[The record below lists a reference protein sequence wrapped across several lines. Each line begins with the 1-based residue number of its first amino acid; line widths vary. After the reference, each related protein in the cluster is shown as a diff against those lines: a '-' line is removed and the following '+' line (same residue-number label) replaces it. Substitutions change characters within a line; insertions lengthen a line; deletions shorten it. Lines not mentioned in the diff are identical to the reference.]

1 MQERR
6 IWFSIL
12 AIGIL
17 FQILAAVFMPLG
29 LDAHVHSTY
38 VSDKIADGDSTLDWG
53 HLRIDGSNQSVAEE
67 IPADDKWFVWHG
79 IIDVW
84 FTIFGISLL
93 SLHILGLI
101 ISFSALSVVYFCT
114 KSLWGGQNALALTAI
129 LSIYSPLVR
138 STGRLYQ
145 ESIVILCATIV
156 LYSIV
161 KILRK
166 ENNKF
171 WQIICLIFLASI
183 LSIKGLPV
191 KYALYLYLP
200 ILSLELYRP
209 RYKPVNNIT
218 LLAITVVISVI
229 LVWARLG
236 EIHSDLIIIL
246 PITIF
251 IAGIV
256 YLYIAVLLFTSNS
269 KQNSYESDYLS
280 LLSQFVF
287 AGLCGYIAMLFL
299 VEMDTLN
306 ASREIVQDR
315 FSYIYRYVTVL
326 AVPLWWAQMA
336 KQKEP
341 AIKLKENKNKSLMS
355 IVIALMI
362 IINSY
367 ILTFERGIEQLGEE
381 LYDEMEDGENILY
394 IADPPLA
401 MHRLYTLQ
409 ITTDPGH
416 DRNITAYWAD
426 ESMNWSS
433 ILIENQISWVILTD
447 DTTNYL
453 DERWIIFETET
464 SNDVYHLAE

>member
-1 MQERR
+1 MQEKR

-38 VSDKIADGDSTLDWG
+38 VSDEIADGDSTLDWG
-53 HLRIDGSNQSVAEE
+53 HLRIEGSNQSVAEE
-67 IPADDKWFVWHG
+67 IPADDKWFIWHG

-84 FTIFGISLL
+84 FTIFGISLM
-93 SLHILGLI
+93 SLHILGLV
-101 ISFSALSVVYFCT
+101 ISLSALSVVYFCT
-114 KSLWGGQNALALTAI
+114 KSLWGDKNALALTAI

-145 ESIVILCATIV
+145 ESIVILCATII

-171 WQIICLIFLASI
+171 WQIVCLIFLGAI
-183 LSIKGLPV
+183 LSVKGLPV

-209 RYKPVNNIT
+209 QYKPMNNIT
-218 LLAITVVISVI
+218 LLAVTVVISSI
-229 LVWARLG
+229 LVWMRLG
-236 EIHSDLIIIL
+236 EIPSDLIIIL

-251 IAGIV
+251 IGGII
-256 YLYIAVLLFTSNS
+256 YLYIAVLLFSSNS
-269 KQNSYESDYLS
+269 KQNNYESDYLS

-306 ASREIVQDR
+306 ASRDVVQDR
-315 FSYIYRYVTVL
+315 FRYIYRYVTVL

-341 AIKLKENKNKSLMS
+341 VITLKKNKNKSLMS

-381 LYDEMEDGENILY
+381 LYDEIEDGENILY

-409 ITTDPGH
+409 LTTDPGH

-433 ILIENQISWVILTD
+433 ILNENQISWVILTD

-453 DERWIIFETET
+453 DERWVIFETET
-464 SNDVYHLAE
+464 SHDVFHLAE

>member
-38 VSDKIADGDSTLDWG
+38 VSDEIADGDSTLDWG
-53 HLRIDGSNQSVAEE
+53 HLRIDGSNQSIAEE
-67 IPADDKWFVWHG
+67 IPANDKWFIWHG
-79 IIDVW
+79 IIDLW
-84 FTIFGISLL
+84 FTIFGISITG
-93 SLHILGLI
+93 LHILGLI

-114 KSLWGGQNALALTAI
+114 KSLWGDKNALALTAI

-145 ESIVILCATIV
+145 ESIVILCATII

-171 WQIICLIFLASI
+171 WQIVCLIFLAFI

-209 RYKPVNNIT
+209 QYKPMNNVT
-218 LLAITVVISVI
+218 LLAVTVVISNI
-229 LVWARLG
+229 LVWMRLG
-236 EIHSDLIIIL
+236 EIPFDLIIIL

-251 IAGIV
+251 IGGII
-256 YLYIAVLLFTSNS
+256 YLYIAVLLFSSNS
-269 KQNSYESDYLS
+269 KQNNYESDYLS

-306 ASREIVQDR
+306 ASRDIVQDR
-315 FSYIYRYVTVL
+315 FRYIYRYVTVL

-341 AIKLKENKNKSLMS
+341 AIILKENKNKSLMS
-355 IVIALMI
+355 IAIALMI

-367 ILTFERGIEQLGEE
+367 ILTFERGMEQLGEE
-381 LYDEMEDGENILY
+381 LYHEIEDDENILY

-409 ITTDPGH
+409 LTTDPGH
-416 DRNITAYWAD
+416 DRNCLLY
-426 ESMNWSS
+426 
-433 ILIENQISWVILTD
+433 
-447 DTTNYL
+447 
-453 DERWIIFETET
+453 T
-464 SNDVYHLAE
+464 SPSPRDYA

>member
-218 LLAITVVISVI
+218 LLAITVVISGI
-229 LVWARLG
+229 LVWRRLG
-236 EIHSDLIIIL
+236 EITSDLIIIL

-409 ITTDPGH
+409 LTTDPGH

-464 SNDVYHLAE
+464 SHDVYHLAE

>member
-1 MQERR
+1 MQEKR

-38 VSDKIADGDSTLDWG
+38 VSDEIADGDSTLDWG
-53 HLRIDGSNQSVAEE
+53 HLRIEGSNQSVAEE
-67 IPADDKWFVWHG
+67 IPADDKWFIWHG
-79 IIDVW
+79 IIDLW
-84 FTIFGISLL
+84 FTIFGISLM
-93 SLHILGLI
+93 SLHVLGLI
-101 ISFSALSVVYFCT
+101 ISVSALSVVYFCT
-114 KSLWGGQNALALTAI
+114 KSLWGDKNALALTAI

-145 ESIVILCATIV
+145 ESIVILCATII

-171 WQIICLIFLASI
+171 WQIVCLVFLGTI
-183 LSIKGLPV
+183 LSVKGLPV

-209 RYKPVNNIT
+209 KYKPMNNVT
-218 LLAITVVISVI
+218 LLAVTVAISSI
-229 LVWARLG
+229 LVWMRLG
-236 EIHSDLIIIL
+236 EIPSDLIIIL

-251 IAGIV
+251 IGGII
-256 YLYIAVLLFTSNS
+256 YLYIAVLLFSSNS
-269 KQNSYESDYLS
+269 KQNNYESDYLS

-306 ASREIVQDR
+306 ASRDVVQDR
-315 FSYIYRYVTVL
+315 FRYIYRYVTVL

-341 AIKLKENKNKSLMS
+341 VITLKENKNKSLMS

-381 LYDEMEDGENILY
+381 LYDEIEDGENILY

-409 ITTDPGH
+409 LTTDPGH

-433 ILIENQISWVILTD
+433 ILIENKISWVILTD

-453 DERWIIFETET
+453 DERWVIFETET
-464 SNDVYHLAE
+464 SHDVYHLAE

>member
-1 MQERR
+1 MQEKR

-53 HLRIDGSNQSVAEE
+53 HLRIDGSNQSIAEE
-67 IPADDKWFVWHG
+67 IPADDKWFIWHG

-93 SLHILGLI
+93 SLHILSLI
-101 ISFSALSVVYFCT
+101 ISLSALSVVYFCT

-129 LSIYSPLVR
+129 LSIYPPLVR

-145 ESIVILCATIV
+145 ESIVILCATII

-161 KILRK
+161 KILR
-166 ENNKF
+166 EESNKF

-209 RYKPVNNIT
+209 RYKPMNNVT
-218 LLAITVVISVI
+218 LLAITVIISGI
-229 LVWARLG
+229 LVWMRLG
-236 EIHSDLIIIL
+236 EIPSDLIIIL
-246 PITIF
+246 SITIF

-256 YLYIAVLLFTSNS
+256 YLYIAVLLFTPNS

-306 ASREIVQDR
+306 TSRDIVQDR
-315 FSYIYRYVTVL
+315 FRYIYRYVTVL

-453 DERWIIFETET
+453 DERWVIFETET
-464 SNDVYHLAE
+464 SHDVYHLVE

>member
-1 MQERR
+1 MQEKR

-38 VSDKIADGDSTLDWG
+38 VSDEIADGDSTLDWG
-53 HLRIDGSNQSVAEE
+53 HLRIEGSNQSVAEE
-67 IPADDKWFVWHG
+67 IPADDKWFIWHG

-84 FTIFGISLL
+84 FTIFGISLM
-93 SLHILGLI
+93 SLHILGLV
-101 ISFSALSVVYFCT
+101 ISLSALSVVYFCT
-114 KSLWGGQNALALTAI
+114 KSLWGDKNALALTAI

-145 ESIVILCATIV
+145 ESIVILCATII

-171 WQIICLIFLASI
+171 WQIVCLIFLGAI
-183 LSIKGLPV
+183 LSVKGLPV

-209 RYKPVNNIT
+209 QYKPMNNVT
-218 LLAITVVISVI
+218 LLAVTVVISSI
-229 LVWARLG
+229 LVWMRLG
-236 EIHSDLIIIL
+236 EIPSDLIIIL

-251 IAGIV
+251 IGGII
-256 YLYIAVLLFTSNS
+256 YLYIAVLLFSSNS
-269 KQNSYESDYLS
+269 KQNNYESDYLS

-306 ASREIVQDR
+306 ASRDVVQDR
-315 FSYIYRYVTVL
+315 FRYIYRYVTVL

-341 AIKLKENKNKSLMS
+341 VITLKKNKNKSLMS

-381 LYDEMEDGENILY
+381 LYDEIEDGENILY

-409 ITTDPGH
+409 LTTDPGH

-433 ILIENQISWVILTD
+433 ILNENQISWVILTD

-453 DERWIIFETET
+453 DERWVIFETET
-464 SNDVYHLAE
+464 SHDVFHLAE

>member
-1 MQERR
+1 MQEKR

-12 AIGIL
+12 ALGVL
-17 FQILAAVFMPLG
+17 LQILAAVFMPLG

-38 VSDKIADGDSTLDWG
+38 VSDEIADGDSTLDWG

-79 IIDVW
+79 IIEIW
-84 FTIFGISLL
+84 FSIFGISLM
-93 SLHILGLI
+93 SLHVLGLI
-101 ISFSALSVVYFCT
+101 LSFSALGVVYYCT
-114 KSLWGGQNALALTAI
+114 KSLWGKENAIALTAI

-145 ESIVILCATIV
+145 ESIVILCATII

-166 ENNKF
+166 ENHKF
-171 WQIICLIFLASI
+171 WHLICLIFLASI
-183 LSIKGLPV
+183 LSIKGLPA

-200 ILSLELYRP
+200 ILSLEVYRP
-209 RYKPVNNIT
+209 NYRPVKKHT
-218 LLAITVVISVI
+218 LLAITVAITSA
-229 LVWARLG
+229 LVWIRL
-236 EIHSDLIIIL
+236 DKLPADMIIIL

-251 IAGIV
+251 IAGII
-256 YLYIAVLLFTSNS
+256 YLYIGMLLFSMNS
-269 KQNSYESDYLS
+269 KETNFESNYFS
-280 LLSQFVF
+280 LLSQLVF
-287 AGLCGYIAMLFL
+287 AGLCGYITMLFL
-299 VEMDTLN
+299 VEMDTLE
-306 ASREIVQDR
+306 ASRSIVQDR
-315 FSYIYRYVTVL
+315 FRYIYRYVTVL

-336 KQKEP
+336 KQDGP
-341 AIKLKENKNKSLMS
+341 AIELKENKNRSVMS
-355 IVIALMI
+355 IIIALMI

-367 ILTFERGIEQLGEE
+367 MLTFDRGIEELGEE
-381 LYDEMEDGENILY
+381 LYDEIEDGENILY

-426 ESMNWSS
+426 ENIDWSS
-433 ILIENQISWVILTD
+433 ILVENQISWVIITD
-447 DTTNYL
+447 DTMNYL
-453 DERWIIFETET
+453 DENWVVFETRT
-464 SNDVYHLAE
+464 SHEVYHLVE

>member
-1 MQERR
+1 MQEKR

-38 VSDKIADGDSTLDWG
+38 VSDEIADGDSTLDWG
-53 HLRIDGSNQSVAEE
+53 HLRIEGSNQSVAEE
-67 IPADDKWFVWHG
+67 IPADDKWFIWHG

-84 FTIFGISLL
+84 FTIFGISLM
-93 SLHILGLI
+93 SLHILGLV
-101 ISFSALSVVYFCT
+101 ISLSALSVVYFCT
-114 KSLWGGQNALALTAI
+114 NSLWGDKNALALTAI

-145 ESIVILCATIV
+145 ESIVILCATII

-171 WQIICLIFLASI
+171 WQIVCLIFLGAI
-183 LSIKGLPV
+183 LSVKGLPV

-209 RYKPVNNIT
+209 QYKPMNNVT
-218 LLAITVVISVI
+218 LLAVTVVISSI
-229 LVWARLG
+229 LVWMRLG
-236 EIHSDLIIIL
+236 EIPSDLIIIL

-251 IAGIV
+251 IGGII
-256 YLYIAVLLFTSNS
+256 YLYIAVLLFSSNS
-269 KQNSYESDYLS
+269 KQNNYESDYLS

-306 ASREIVQDR
+306 ASRDVVQDR
-315 FSYIYRYVTVL
+315 FRYIYRYVTVL

-341 AIKLKENKNKSLMS
+341 VITLKKNKNKSLMS

-381 LYDEMEDGENILY
+381 LYDEIEDGENILY

-409 ITTDPGH
+409 LTTDPGH

-433 ILIENQISWVILTD
+433 ILNENQISWVILTD

-453 DERWIIFETET
+453 DERWVVFETET
-464 SNDVYHLAE
+464 SHDVYHLAE

>member
-145 ESIVILCATIV
+145 ESIVILCATII

-218 LLAITVVISVI
+218 LLAITVVISGI
-229 LVWARLG
+229 LVWRRLG
-236 EIHSDLIIIL
+236 EITSDLIIIL

>member
-101 ISFSALSVVYFCT
+101 ISLSALSVVYFCT

-145 ESIVILCATIV
+145 ESIVILCATII

-218 LLAITVVISVI
+218 LLAITVVISGI
-229 LVWARLG
+229 LVWMRLG
-236 EIHSDLIIIL
+236 EITSDLIIIL

-409 ITTDPGH
+409 LTTDPGH

-464 SNDVYHLAE
+464 SHDVYHLAE

>member
-145 ESIVILCATIV
+145 ESIVILCATII

-229 LVWARLG
+229 LVWTRLG

-464 SNDVYHLAE
+464 SHDVYHLAE

>member
-229 LVWARLG
+229 LVWTRLG
-236 EIHSDLIIIL
+236 EIPSDLIIIL

>member
-1 MQERR
+1 MQEKR

-38 VSDKIADGDSTLDWG
+38 VSDEIADGDSTLDWG
-53 HLRIDGSNQSVAEE
+53 HLRIEGSNQSVAEE
-67 IPADDKWFVWHG
+67 IPADDKWFIWHG

-84 FTIFGISLL
+84 FTIFGISLM
-93 SLHILGLI
+93 SLHILGLV
-101 ISFSALSVVYFCT
+101 ISLSALSVVYFCT
-114 KSLWGGQNALALTAI
+114 NSLWGDKNALALTAI

-145 ESIVILCATIV
+145 ESIVILCATII

-171 WQIICLIFLASI
+171 WQIVCLIFLGAI
-183 LSIKGLPV
+183 LSVKGLPV

-209 RYKPVNNIT
+209 QYKPMNNIT
-218 LLAITVVISVI
+218 LLAVTVVISSI
-229 LVWARLG
+229 LVWMRLG
-236 EIHSDLIIIL
+236 EIPSDLIIIL

-251 IAGIV
+251 IGGII
-256 YLYIAVLLFTSNS
+256 YLYIAVLLFSSNS
-269 KQNSYESDYLS
+269 KQNNYESDYLS

-306 ASREIVQDR
+306 ASRDVVQDR
-315 FSYIYRYVTVL
+315 FRYIYRYVTVL

-341 AIKLKENKNKSLMS
+341 VITLKKNKNKSLMS

-381 LYDEMEDGENILY
+381 LYDEIEDGENILY

-409 ITTDPGH
+409 LTTDPGH

-433 ILIENQISWVILTD
+433 ILNENQISWVILTD

-453 DERWIIFETET
+453 DERWVIFETET
-464 SNDVYHLAE
+464 SHDVFHLAE

>member
-229 LVWARLG
+229 LVWTRLG